1 MGAVVEELDSSGQ
14 KTAGYVY
21 GPGGELLAT
30 QTSESGTNVVTWKH
44 LTSFGTGEYSINT
57 QNSTVGR
64 VEFDP
69 LHANVSTTAPS
80 NPPLLEG
87 QGDVSP
93 THSGSNLSAR
103 FGDIFNTTAG
113 CMIDGIP
120 STCDMAMSLR
130 NRGAGDRVTKALVY
144 NHGTRGIDWYGD
156 VHEEGVA
163 GFTFLEFRSATGG
176 TMGGGYAPDT
186 YSEVLGGTQNSS
198 VTIYGGA
205 ALASTAVGAEQ
216 PQNAGRL
223 SEAEHAILAN
233 DLNRHLLS
241 RKDCIDFV
249 RALLRTVAIN
259 TQRPAYDD
267 VRDVLDKIREQGG
280 VVVDA
285 DVGKEGHSGEAHGAI
300 SANNA
305 TMRVASISFA
315 EGEVAS
321 AARGS
326 LVLGETLH
334 FAAKHGVFLDS
345 ELAWAGYQVAWAQ
358 GYNVKGPPKTND
370 REKNSDY
377 FHNTLQFAACSPNQ
391 IKK

>member
-1 MGAVVEELDSSGQ
+1 VVEELDSSGQ

-93 THSGSNLSAR
+93 SHSGSNLSAR

-205 ALASTAVGAEQ
+205 ALASTAVGAEPNFIQ
-216 PQNAGRL
+216 PQNPPARNPTDFRRDVFNKFEADINRCIGEIFKEILKKNPTKIPTQTLALAPDVDVSLNGR
-223 SEAEHAILAN
+223 ELAN
-233 DLNRHLLS
+233 RSDFKGKVRSVISIPDPKKGTNGTVFLQSGAWNLADYPQDVLEGAYIHEYGNLLS
-241 RKDCIDFV
+241 YKVSKDYYKFGDKAGVGEKKDRDTGANF
-249 RALLRTVAIN
+249 
-259 TQRPAYDD
+259 QRCVHP
-267 VRDVLDKIREQGG
+267 
-280 VVVDA
+280 
-285 DVGKEGHSGEAHGAI
+285 S
-300 SANNA
+300 S
-305 TMRVASISFA
+305 
-315 EGEVAS
+315 
-321 AARGS
+321 
-326 LVLGETLH
+326 
-334 FAAKHGVFLDS
+334 
-345 ELAWAGYQVAWAQ
+345 
-358 GYNVKGPPKTND
+358 VK
-370 REKNSDY
+370 
-377 FHNTLQFAACSPNQ
+377 F
-391 IKK
+391 

>member
-1 MGAVVEELDSSGQ
+1 
-14 KTAGYVY
+14 
-21 GPGGELLAT
+21 
-30 QTSESGTNVVTWKH
+30 
-44 LTSFGTGEYSINT
+44 
-57 QNSTVGR
+57 

-69 LHANVSTTAPS
+69 LHADVSTTAPS

-93 THSGSNLSAR
+93 SHSGSNLSAR

-205 ALASTAVGAEQ
+205 ALASTAVGAGPNYIQ
-216 PQNAGRL
+216 PQQTGFDIAGITTQVD
-223 SEAEHAILAN
+223 AILSKLRCIEFGKRI
-233 DLNRHLLS
+233 LNAVSTKDNPVLRGGDMREIFDDFLLQENGGYTRTKPPGSAGYGSPTGLIRKGDGTIFS
-241 RKDCIDFV
+241 RAYPSMSAAEQTAYDAGTTVAELFHMAGQNEYYTD
-249 RALLRTVAIN
+249 RALAEAAHNIPEYAALYRGFNRQWNVFD
-259 TQRPAYDD
+259 PSY
-267 VRDVLDKIREQGG
+267 VDKAG
-280 VVVDA
+280 
-285 DVGKEGHSGEAHGAI
+285 
-300 SANNA
+300 
-305 TMRVASISFA
+305 
-315 EGEVAS
+315 
-321 AARGS
+321 
-326 LVLGETLH
+326 
-334 FAAKHGVFLDS
+334 AAKNPNH
-345 ELAWAGYQVAWAQ
+345 AGW
-358 GYNVKGPPKTND
+358 
-370 REKNSDY
+370 SSY
-377 FHNTLQFAACSPNQ
+377 FHDIQRQLCGP
-391 IKK
+391 